1 MHPPAPAPG
10 RDPLARERLRAGTI
24 SLAAGA
30 LILGAKLAAWLVTGS
45 IVVLSDAL
53 ESIVNVV
60 AAAFALGAIL
70 FASRPADE
78 NHPYGHGKAEF
89 FTAAFE
95 GGLVAFAAILILY
108 EGIRALIAGAP
119 AREPETGL
127 WILAAA
133 GAANFVLGS
142 YLVRTGRRTHSPA
155 LIADGKHVLS
165 DVVTS
170 AGAMA
175 GLGLAW
181 WTGKEWID
189 PAAAIVLGALLAIAG
204 FRLVRQAAG
213 GLLDEE
219 DPALL
224 DGLAAA
230 VAGLPV
236 DGAIEIHRARAIRL
250 GSMVHVDAHVVVPE
264 FWTVE
269 QAHDT
274 GLELER
280 AILERWGRGGEIA
293 LHLDPCRRAYCA
305 ACPLAD
311 CAVRAAPFAARPPVT
326 RASIVGPPSV
336 PGEDPG
342 THS

>member
-1 MHPPAPAPG
+1 MQPAPPVPG
-10 RDPLARERLRAGTI
+10 RDPRARARLRAVLI
-24 SLAAGA
+24 SLTAGSV
-30 LILGAKLAAWLVTGS
+30 ILGAKFAAWLVTGS
-45 IVVLSDAL
+45 TVVLADAL

-95 GGLVAFAAILILY
+95 GGLVAFAAITILY
-108 EGIRALIAGAP
+108 EGVRALFEGA
-119 AREPETGL
+119 ALREPETGL

-133 GAANFVLGS
+133 GAANLALGT
-142 YLVRTGRRTHSPA
+142 YLVRAGERTHSPA
-155 LIADGKHVLS
+155 LVADGKHVLS

-170 AGAMA
+170 VGAIA

-189 PAAAIVLGALLAIAG
+189 PAFAIVLGAVLAVAG

-224 DGLAAA
+224 EGLAKAIA
-230 VAGLPV
+230 ETRV
-236 DGAIEIHRARAIRL
+236 DGAIEIHRARAIRV
-250 GSMVHVDAHVVVPE
+250 GPTVHVDAHAVVPE

-269 QAHDT
+269 RAHEA
-274 GLELER
+274 GLAMER
-280 AILERWGRGGEIA
+280 EILRHWGREGEIA
-293 LHLDPCRRAYCA
+293 LHLDPCRRVYCA

-336 PGEDPG
+336 PGGE
-342 THS
+342 